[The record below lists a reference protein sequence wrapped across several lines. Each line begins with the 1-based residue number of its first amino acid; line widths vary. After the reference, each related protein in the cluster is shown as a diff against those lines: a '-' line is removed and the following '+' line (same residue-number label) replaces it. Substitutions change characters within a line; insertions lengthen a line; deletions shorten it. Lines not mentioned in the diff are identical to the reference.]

1 MEVQQPEKTEEE
13 MLLQGTEKEVSCAHG
28 FSTDP
33 RVSGAQLGPKVLE
46 GNGRRW
52 DWSMTSHLKKKFYQ
66 FISSSDHL
74 FCFKCIFIYLFILNL
89 DVLIFSN
96 IFIGV

>member
-13 MLLQGTEKEVSCAHG
+13 TLFQGTEKEMSCAHG

-46 GNGRRW
+46 GNGRR
-52 DWSMTSHLKKKFYQ
+52 
-66 FISSSDHL
+66 
-74 FCFKCIFIYLFILNL
+74 
-89 DVLIFSN
+89 
-96 IFIGV
+96 